1 MRKMS
6 MFLLVIIGSVFSKN
20 SVDYDVFFGDLEAQG
35 VRRNYLGIS
44 RN

>member
-1 MRKMS
+1 
-6 MFLLVIIGSVFSKN
+6 MFLLVIIGSVFSKKA
-20 SVDYDVFFGDLEAQG
+20 DEYDVFFGDLEAQG